1 MAYQRFKALL
11 ISLISFALFSIAAPA
26 WAGLPQGN
34 AVKDP
39 AAILRDALPFEQ
51 DDIRELQ
58 HRLELTSDDLR
69 AKRWPALGKSVSR
82 SEALLEKRRSTIL
95 EAVPADRRDQA
106 VSLLKEVDQGL
117 ILLKER
123 IGETDKPGF
132 IAARRSTLSRIGA
145 VEALMVEDGFKREI
159 PAEFD
164 ALPRLQGRATL
175 AISTSRGD
183 LTAIVDGY
191 NAPLTA
197 GAFVDLALKGFYDG
211 LPFIR
216 AEDFYVLQSGDPK
229 GPEIGYI
236 DPSTKQERHVPLEI
250 RVPQED
256 DTIYNET
263 FEDVGLF
270 KATPTLPFATLGTLG
285 WAHSDQAL
293 DDGSSQFFMF
303 LYEAELTPAGL
314 NLVDGRNAAFGYVV
328 EGFDVLEELGVDD
341 SIRSITVTDGAD
353 RLSKHA

>member
-1 MAYQRFKALL
+1 MWRLV
-11 ISLISFALFSIAAPA
+11 PE
-26 WAGLPQGN
+26 G
-34 AVKDP
+34 
-39 AAILRDALPFEQ
+39 FE
-51 DDIRELQ
+51 
-58 HRLELTSDDLR
+58 
-69 AKRWPALGKSVSR
+69 
-82 SEALLEKRRSTIL
+82 
-95 EAVPADRRDQA
+95 
-106 VSLLKEVDQGL
+106 
-117 ILLKER
+117 
-123 IGETDKPGF
+123 
-132 IAARRSTLSRIGA
+132 
-145 VEALMVEDGFKREI
+145 REI

-175 AISTSRGD
+175 NISTTQGE
-183 LTAIVDGY
+183 LTTVVDGY

-216 AEDFYVLQSGDPK
+216 AEDFYVLQSGDPE
-229 GPEIGYI
+229 GPEIGYV
-236 DPSTKQERHVPLEI
+236 DPKTKQERHVPLEI
-250 RVPQED
+250 RVPGED

-270 KATPTLPFATLGTLG
+270 MATPSLPFATLGTLG

-328 EGFDVLEELGVDD
+328 DGFDVLEELGVDD
-341 SIRSITVTDGAD
+341 RITAVKVVEGAEQ
-353 RLSKHA
+353 LKANA